1 MWLGVCVGVYVC
13 AGMCEGGGVVC
24 NYVCIHTFTITFVY
38 TYLPTPTPTHPHP
51 HPQGQVA
58 HATLIHNYAV
68 LFVNM
73 PMPDA
78 ALQAVFATAAKIFKA
93 FNDQSDVQAM
103 YRLCAGIYI

>member
-1 MWLGVCVGVYVC
+1 M
-13 AGMCEGGGVVC
+13 
-24 NYVCIHTFTITFVY
+24 F
-38 TYLPTPTPTHPHP
+38 THPHP
-51 HPQGQVA
+51 HPQVQVA

>member
-38 TYLPTPTPTHPHP
+38 TYLPTHPHP
-51 HPQGQVA
+51 HPQVQVA

>member
-1 MWLGVCVGVYVC
+1 MHTHIYHHIR
-13 AGMCEGGGVVC
+13 
-24 NYVCIHTFTITFVY
+24 IHIFTHP
-38 TYLPTPTPTHPHP
+38 PTP
-51 HPQGQVA
+51 PQVQVA